1 MPKSKEKKP
10 ADDVELEKDTKSS
23 EPKDVL
29 IDDEEKILVD
39 GDELI
44 PGGVVADEDAEEEDA
59 SGLDDDEVDP
69 FKDKWEE

>member
-1 MPKSKEKKP
+1 MPKTKAPKVVEELDIEKAK
-10 ADDVELEKDTKSS
+10 A

-29 IDDEEKILVD
+29 IDDEEKILID

-44 PGGVVADEDAEEEDA
+44 PGSVVADEDAEEEDA

>member
-1 MPKSKEKKP
+1 MPKAKVQKKSDELDLEKKI
-10 ADDVELEKDTKSS
+10 TT

-29 IDDEEKILVD
+29 VDDEEKILVG

-44 PGGVVADEDAEEEDA
+44 PGDVVTDEDAEEEDA